1 MGRTDRG
8 RRGGLYLRWRGRLEA
23 LPLPFLDAPQALA
36 VLLSR
41 DGPRRLDVF
50 VVASFRVGGGVEP
63 YPLVGRDGPAGPRR
77 AILAGVHRDPHP
89 FGPRP
94 RSSHSRGF
102 GFACLRHH
110 YIELFIEIYSLAER
124 VFGLYMPTKPNSRT
138 LYKSSRLYYI
148 ILLISATKGEVGDM
162 SIGGNLRALRKRR
175 GWGQQELAR
184 RAGITQPVISVLE
197 SGRQERARSD
207 TLAKLAEALGVEVGD
222 FFAEGAPPPIP
233 DPPKTP
239 LTDEPESDF
248 DAQRFGPTDLEG
260 AEALAGEVGK
270 EFDALGG
277 YIKALKAAGI
287 GGDDLRLKQA
297 RRRLREA
304 KRRTYAS
311 TSRTSDLALNA
322 EFGRDR
328 EVPREVHDTVAAY
341 VGQAEA
347 VAAEIEAENTE
358 AHPEA
363 S

>member
-1 MGRTDRG
+1 
-8 RRGGLYLRWRGRLEA
+8 
-23 LPLPFLDAPQALA
+23 
-36 VLLSR
+36 
-41 DGPRRLDVF
+41 
-50 VVASFRVGGGVEP
+50 
-63 YPLVGRDGPAGPRR
+63 
-77 AILAGVHRDPHP
+77 
-89 FGPRP
+89 
-94 RSSHSRGF
+94 
-102 GFACLRHH
+102 
-110 YIELFIEIYSLAER
+110 
-124 VFGLYMPTKPNSRT
+124 
-138 LYKSSRLYYI
+138 
-148 ILLISATKGEVGDM
+148 M

-304 KRRTYAS
+304 KRRTYAT
-311 TSRTSDLALNA
+311 TSRAADLALNA
-322 EFGRDR
+322 DFGRDR
-328 EVPREVHDTVAAY
+328 TIHNTIATY
-341 VGQAEA
+341 VGEAEA
-347 VAAEIEAENTE
+347 VAEYVAEEARTTHRD
-358 AHPEA
+358 AG
-363 S
+363 